1 MYRELISWLGLFTS
15 QKDTLSF
22 ISKRIQQQPQL
33 PTPTPGDKS
42 GASGVTSSNAADTDR
57 SMAKKER
64 EKKKDETIFG
74 YLKGLVD

>member
-1 MYRELISWLGLFTS
+1 
-15 QKDTLSF
+15 LSF

-33 PTPTPGDKS
+33 PPTAGDKS
-42 GASGVTSSNAADTDR
+42 GASVPGGNAGETDR
-57 SMAKKER
+57 SIAKRER